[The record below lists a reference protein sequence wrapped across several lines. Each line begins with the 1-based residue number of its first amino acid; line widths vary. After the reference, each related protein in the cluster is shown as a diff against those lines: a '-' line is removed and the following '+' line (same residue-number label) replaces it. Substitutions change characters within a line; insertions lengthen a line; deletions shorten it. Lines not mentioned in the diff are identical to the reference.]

1 MQNIDVL
8 LCQYLFLK
16 LNIAVIYTLLFFPLA
31 MLSFMLRCVVL
42 VSNVH
47 SLLLCPEVS
56 CDVVLSERLS
66 ELSIKTTNEE
76 HGAKNLGLH
85 TK

>member
-56 CDVVLSERLS
+56 CDDVLSERLS

>member
-8 LCQYLFLK
+8 LCQHLFLK
-16 LNIAVIYTLLFFPLA
+16 LNIAVIYTLLFFPFA
-31 MLSFMLRCVVL
+31 MLSFMLRCVIL

-56 CDVVLSERLS
+56 CEDVLSERLS

-76 HGAKNLGLH
+76 HGAYKLGLH

>member
-31 MLSFMLRCVVL
+31 MLSFMLKCVVL

-56 CDVVLSERLS
+56 CDDVLSERLS
-66 ELSIKTTNEE
+66 ELSIKTTNDE
-76 HGAKNLGLH
+76 HGAKNLGLP